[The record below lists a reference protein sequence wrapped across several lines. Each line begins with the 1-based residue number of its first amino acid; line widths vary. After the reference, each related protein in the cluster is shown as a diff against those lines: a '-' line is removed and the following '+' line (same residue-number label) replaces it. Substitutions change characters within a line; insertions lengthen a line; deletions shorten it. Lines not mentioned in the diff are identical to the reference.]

1 MEHIDPELLALIAL
15 GEPVATSETDRHLD
29 ACDECA
35 DNLAGLRRAALAGRA
50 TLDAGDLERPREVVW
65 ERIAAEL
72 ALGRSAVPAAPV
84 PDAAPTTP
92 APAPPRAAA
101 SRHSAKRRRPGRSW
115 GLAAA
120 ALLVAGAGL
129 GTWAWTS
136 STTPTEVAQ
145 ASLAA
150 FPDHPGARGSAVVEE
165 NPDGSRFVRVEVSAD
180 AAPDTYREVWLIA
193 ADASELVSLGVLDD
207 DAGTLTVPAGVD
219 LARFPVVDV
228 SQEPVDGDPD
238 HSGDS
243 IVRGELS
250 FS

>member
-15 GEPVATSETDRHLD
+15 GEPVATSETERHLE

-35 DNLAGLRRAALAGRA
+35 DSLAGLRRAALAGRA
-50 TLDAGDLERPREVVW
+50 TIDAGDLERPREVVW

-72 ALGRSAVPAAPV
+72 ALGRSAAPAAPV
-84 PDAAPTTP
+84 PDAVPATSAPLSS
-92 APAPPRAAA
+92 RAAA
-101 SRHSAKRRRPGRSW
+101 RRHAARRRRPGRSW

-120 ALLVAGAGL
+120 ALLVAGASL

-150 FPDHPGARGSAVVEE
+150 FPDHPGAQGSAVVEE

-207 DAGTLTVPAGVD
+207 DTGTLTVPAGVD
-219 LARFPVVDV
+219 LARFPLVDV
-228 SQEPVDGDPD
+228 SQEPVDGGPD

>member
-15 GEPVATSETDRHLD
+15 GEPAATSEAERHLD

-35 DNLAGLRRAALAGRA
+35 DDLAGLRRAALAGRA

-65 ERIAAEL
+65 ERISAEL
-72 ALGRSAVPAAPV
+72 ALGTTAGPAAP
-84 PDAAPTTP
+84 APEP
-92 APAPPRAAA
+92 
-101 SRHSAKRRRPGRSW
+101 SRSATRRRSVGRRRSGRNW
-115 GLAAA
+115 GLAAV
-120 ALLVAGAGL
+120 ALLVAGASL
-129 GTWAWTS
+129 GTWAWTR
-136 STTPTEVAQ
+136 STAPIEVAQ

-150 FPDHPGARGSAVVEE
+150 FPDHPGAEGTAVVEE

-193 ADASELVSLGVLDD
+193 PDASELVSLGVLDD
-207 DAGTLTVPAGVD
+207 DTGTLTVPAGVD
-219 LARFPVVDV
+219 LARFPLVDV